1 MGGVRRIAFIGLGA
15 MGGRMVARLLQGG
28 FAVQGYDV
36 SAVAQDAIAA
46 IGAQP
51 AASAAEAARDADA
64 VILMVVDAAQAEQVL
79 FEDGVV
85 QALAAGR
92 PVLLMATC
100 PAWRVA
106 EIAEQVT
113 ALGRR
118 FVDAPVSGGTAGA
131 ETGTLTIMA
140 AAPAAVVDTVRP
152 IFAVLGRKLVHVGER
167 PGKAATLKT
176 INQLLCGVHIAAAA
190 EAFAL
195 ASKCGLDLPL
205 VLDVLGDS
213 AASSWMLKDRGPRML
228 ERDPAVSSAIDIFV
242 KDLGLVLDTARNA
255 KAAAPLAAI
264 AHQLFLATSGRGL
277 GAADDS
283 QVLRSYAA
291 LNGTD

>member
-1 MGGVRRIAFIGLGA
+1 VKRIAFIGLGA
-15 MGGRMVARLLQGG
+15 MGRRMVARLLQGG
-28 FAVQGYDV
+28 FAVNGYDV
-36 SAVAQDAIAA
+36 SAVARDAVATL
-46 IGAQP
+46 GAQP

-64 VILMVVDAAQAEQVL
+64 VILMVVDAAQAAQVL

-85 QALAAGR
+85 RALAVGR
-92 PVLLMATC
+92 PILLMATC
-100 PAWRVA
+100 PAWLVSD
-106 EIAEQVT
+106 IAERVT
-113 ALGRR
+113 AMGRG

-140 AAPAAVVDTVRP
+140 SAPSAVLNPVRP
-152 IFAVLGRKLVHVGER
+152 IFAVLGHKLVHVGER
-167 PGKAATLKT
+167 PGQAATLKT

-195 ASKCGLDLPL
+195 AAKCGLNLPM

-213 AASSWMLKDRGPRML
+213 AASSWMLNDRGPRML
-228 ERDPAVSSAIDIFV
+228 ESDPAVSSAVDIFV
-242 KDLGLVLDTARNA
+242 KDLGLVLDTARHT

-264 AHQLFLATSGRGL
+264 AHQFFLATSGRGL
-277 GAADDS
+277 GGADDS

-291 LNGTD
+291 LNGT